1 MGPTV
6 SLGDKIRIRRN
17 IPYRNNYL
25 LSMVNFLILI
35 RFANMN
41 GVILLYFVSSVM
53 DSVGINKACWKIILN
68 KFLVKRLKFLERT
81 YSIFLL
87 CIS

>member
-25 LSMVNFLILI
+25 LSMVNFFILI

-53 DSVGINKACWKIILN
+53 DSVGINKACWKIIIN
-68 KFLVKRLKFLERT
+68 KFLFTRLKFLEKPT
-81 YSIFLL
+81 Q
-87 CIS
+87 